1 MSGGFSYTAYRLA
14 TRATGPWLSG
24 YLGRRAAQ
32 GKEDP
37 ARIGERFGRSALPRP
52 TGKLIWL
59 HAASVG
65 ESLSALPLLRSVLE
79 ANPEAHAIFTSG
91 TVTSA
96 ALLSERLPKRAFHQ
110 FAPLDHPAAVARFM
124 AHWRP
129 DAVLWVESELWPNAL
144 DAVRAAK
151 IPAALVNARLSEKSF
166 AFWQRWPRLA
176 RRVLSAFDAVL
187 AQTEEIGARLSALGA
202 ANVTVTGNLKAA
214 ATPLP
219 AAPDAL
225 AQLRDM
231 IGGRPVLAAAS
242 THGEEEALIG
252 AAFAGL
258 RARRPDLL
266 LVVAPRHPERGPE
279 VAETLRGL
287 GLAVSRR
294 GAKVRVVPETNVY
307 LMDTIGELG
316 LLYRTAPFAF
326 IGGSLVAHGGQNPLE
341 PARLGVAPVHG
352 PHVFNF
358 SAEYEE
364 MDRLG
369 ASVAVA
375 DADALAALA
384 ETWLDAPDKAREAGA
399 KAKAIAERGAGAL
412 DAAKAAL
419 TAVLHEAGLHARA

>member
-1 MSGGFSYTAYRLA
+1 MDKQPIASSGSGRST
-14 TRATGPWLSG
+14 ATGRNRLV
-24 YLGRRAAQ
+24 Q
-32 GKEDP
+32 GAEVP
-37 ARIGERFGRSALPRP
+37 VTQCTWGPRRSA
-52 TGKLIWL
+52 T
-59 HAASVG
+59 H
-65 ESLSALPLLRSVLE
+65 
-79 ANPEAHAIFTSG
+79 
-91 TVTSA
+91 
-96 ALLSERLPKRAFHQ
+96 
-110 FAPLDHPAAVARFM
+110 
-124 AHWRP
+124 

-176 RRVLSAFDAVL
+176 RRVLSAFHAVL
-187 AQTEEIGARLSALGA
+187 AQTDEIGSRLSALGA

-214 ATPLP
+214 AAPLP
-219 AAPDAL
+219 AAHDAL

-258 RARRPDLL
+258 RAKRPDLL
-266 LVVAPRHPERGPE
+266 LVIAPRHPERGPE
-279 VAETLRGL
+279 IAETLRGL

-294 GAKVRVVPETNVY
+294 GAKVRIVPETNVY

-326 IGGSLVAHGGQNPLE
+326 VGGSLVAHGGQNPLE

-358 SAEYEE
+358 TAEYDE

-369 ASVAVA
+369 ASVAIA
-375 DADALAALA
+375 DAEALAALA
-384 ETWLDAPDKAREAGA
+384 DAWLDAPERAREAGV

-412 DAAKAAL
+412 DAARSAL
-419 TAVLHEAGLHARA
+419 TAVLHEAGLHART